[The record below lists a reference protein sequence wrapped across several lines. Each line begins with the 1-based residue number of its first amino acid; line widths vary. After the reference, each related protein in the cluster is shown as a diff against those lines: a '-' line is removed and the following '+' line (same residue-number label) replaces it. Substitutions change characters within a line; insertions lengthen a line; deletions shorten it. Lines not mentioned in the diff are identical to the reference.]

1 MNPSSGELRMLD
13 ARTGSA
19 VEVRPARP
27 GLLRVCAH
35 ARPESEKSGLNGV
48 RVLLLADLL
57 ARSAELIGI
66 QVFTAV
72 VFPCAVPAEL
82 TCAERAASELGVHP
96 PAVRTG
102 VGADGALPAGWA
114 DVRIIDDAA
123 SPKVSGG
130 EIVTRA
136 GSVRWRGSADGDR
149 LPEMT
154 PFTRDA
160 AAVRLAL
167 MSAPYGD
174 AVDLNDVDFVSAC
187 ETVTRWR
194 RLVGLWAES
203 PSKPIPEGIARQIGS
218 AFRDLDMVPVLALLR
233 DLASDEAIAPG
244 AKFETIVFA
253 DRVLGLDLAREIGQP
268 HSGSES

>member
-1 MNPSSGELRMLD
+1 MRRASGIGD
-13 ARTGSA
+13 WSPPAG
-19 VEVRPARP
+19 RPHRCRC
-27 GLLRVCAH
+27 G
-35 ARPESEKSGLNGV
+35 
-48 RVLLLADLL
+48 
-57 ARSAELIGI
+57 RSA
-66 QVFTAV
+66 
-72 VFPCAVPAEL
+72 
-82 TCAERAASELGVHP
+82 
-96 PAVRTG
+96 
-102 VGADGALPAGWA
+102 AGWA

-123 SPKVSGG
+123 GPKVSGG

-149 LPEMT
+149 LPEVT
-154 PFTRDA
+154 SFTRDP

-174 AVDLNDVDFVSAC
+174 AVDLNDADFVSAC

-194 RLVGLWAES
+194 RLVGVWAES
-203 PSKPIPEGIARQIGS
+203 PSRPIPEGIARQVGS

-244 AKFETIVFA
+244 ARFETIVFA